1 MFKALL
7 AEKNEEE
14 INVEIRELSDEDLP
28 EGDVLIDVEF
38 STINYKDGLA
48 ITNKLPLSLIHI

>member
-14 INVEIRELSDEDLP
+14 INVEIRELNNEDLP

-48 ITNKLPLSLIHI
+48 ITNLSLIHI

>member
-14 INVEIRELSDEDLP
+14 INVEIRELNNEDLP

-38 STINYKDGLA
+38 STINYIDGLA
-48 ITNKLPLSLIHI
+48 ITN